1 MCGLG
6 VVFSFLRE
14 YNYRAA
20 VCPYAANTMKI
31 FSPGLRKLIVAMTMA
46 SVGVTEA
53 AVTLTSSNNPLYILS
68 ANNRLTAYE
77 NAHMEAYSRSGSRNK
92 YVYTGKWGGDS
103 NWYFQF
109 DPGVTMNGG
118 TTVYLASSP
127 MTNNGS
133 ITTTVS
139 APIDIQ
145 NTSADDT
152 ATIASGNGGWKYE
165 QKSKTFTSYAPT
177 TETIRVSGTVTGSG
191 YLQLQGSGTTSTTFE
206 FTSTSTSDWFTGV
219 VSMENSRGGKTYLD
233 LTDERWQ
240 GAVIDFGLYSS
251 KGAVPTGGTNYN
263 SLTYASATPSQVGL
277 DLSADAAVAALSG
290 GAEGGVIMG
299 NGHELTLKATDGNT
313 YTYAGSLS
321 KDLSLKM
328 AGNYTQVITGEH
340 DLGNITVDS
349 GRLNFTGNVLDADH
363 NSNITVNDGLLLVGT
378 LKEDG
383 TLNPASNAKLQGVDI
398 TVTGGGIG
406 VSGGMTASG
415 TLTVSGGAV
424 HSVEGAINA
433 ASLVLNGGKIYAGVD
448 ANGNSTNVGTSAGI
462 NITGNATVTSG
473 ALYTDEKTTIGGKL
487 DISGGT
493 LHLKD
498 LTAGELYQSGGELR
512 VTGNATTDKTTIDGI
527 TTTVM
532 GSLTAES
539 LTLVNGGD
547 ITTGAG
553 TEVGTVTMG
562 SGSVWNNYGT
572 TSYNQL
578 TLLDIGL
585 PSNVAKIHTKD
596 GTSWTAPTHIT
607 LDYGEGGYQGY
618 AFTLSSDVTSVL
630 TLMNVLTITGAVVD
644 DAKAKDFVFD
654 LAKLEGMTVPDDLIP
669 TNSGTMVYV
678 LANGKA
684 YQGSLFAKVVN
695 GETILRVGV
704 EGEANNSIVV
714 GSGSNLRISHESDG
728 LYDIYR
734 DATYNATDKTWNS
747 SFLVENSQILPSRIY
762 LNQGSA
768 FYLNDSHKDGS
779 SVGQAGNVI
788 EILPAESAGT
798 KPAHIH
804 VENSIPVWN
813 MGGIL
818 TGVGEVHLVA
828 HMTPTSQDTTS
839 PGVTIFRYTNTQTDT
854 ADAWFSGTLGL
865 ANAHGG
871 DVQLDIGNTINRTRW
886 QNALIDLGPREAEC
900 IMHDTTQKGTAAN
913 TILLLEGDTAIKGLI
928 TSGTP
933 DATHQ
938 SRVVTN
944 ITSGTGSYTLT
955 LGTNLSASPY
965 VYSGVLG
972 SGDFY
977 TTNTEDKSPQNATSV
992 TGSLNLHKVGSNTQ
1006 VFTQDTT
1013 LNTITIDKG
1022 ALAFTGKLNA
1032 NLISVNAGGS
1042 LVTDYVADVS
1052 RINLEAGSS
1061 WRIGGDMMSSGTTL
1075 AFSGEGSVYL
1085 GNYEGADEAVF
1096 YIPVKLNLKDSEGI
1110 GYSADKAL
1118 FEKLY
1123 GDTLTIN
1130 TDNALNFT
1138 YTDTKVGDVIY
1149 VTNNVMNS
1157 HEQSLL
1163 QDVEGR
1169 FVDVILDDAGN
1180 PVDSKR
1186 YYAEMNFDAATGQ
1199 LTATRTDKQVFTWMG
1214 EESGTTPGNLCINPD
1229 PNLVFGHVWTTA
1241 TNGAG
1246 YTVNTGWHEQVMG
1259 AKQGVF
1265 VDGAYVDFVH
1275 TGIHGVV
1282 TEFVDVDIQGAV
1294 APGHIYVNTE
1304 NIYRGD
1310 AREGTPISYG
1320 FAFTSNDESGVITD
1334 YGGTPTKLVKEGEGM
1349 LVIDV
1354 DNRTTGG
1361 ISLRHGSI
1369 YAAVPT
1375 ALGKG
1380 EIHMHDDTAV
1390 YVNYLHS
1397 DDPMD
1402 DHRHPVVE
1410 NNFTLTE
1417 GADVTIGFAPF
1428 VYESVDK
1435 NAQGVQSV
1443 TRHWRYM
1450 LLDGTFTGDR
1460 DSVLRLRSY
1469 NSCWIDKAGNTD
1481 PYLEMYTGG
1490 FILKNSDNAEGGHFH
1505 GTVKLE
1511 NLVNTSQLTGGSVGD
1526 DRLNARW
1533 TGEVRLQLSDDYLRN
1548 AHLDASREG
1557 AWVTPLIKNDD
1568 GSYSEGTKEFR
1579 QTTSQLVMLEGDTTV
1594 RGLSAT
1600 LLGSTPES
1608 FMNADTANKYYTTER
1623 RDALIKYIT
1632 SVDAGLLTYDVQ
1644 DEVDLVHV
1652 STTGDY
1658 VLNLNNDGE
1667 AYWYSGKLG
1676 YKTQYVGT
1684 EQVGKTYYDPL
1695 DPTTGETL
1703 AGTLSL
1709 VMTSTKGEAGA
1720 QYIHS
1725 AELVNLTLR
1734 QGTLGFNQLNVRGD
1748 VFMNSDTNLKL
1759 SVQNS
1764 TSNDVSG
1771 TTVDT
1776 SWKTTDADGLIIY
1789 SGQSLTINVLDQ
1801 DDTPATIDGDVTLR
1815 ENSGLYFIGN
1825 NINADNG
1832 VEGVFLD
1839 VNGTL
1844 TMVNNESL
1852 DLSIQ
1857 GINFPFVG
1865 FTPDDQGH
1873 LRQTWYIA
1881 EADEIEMQGDPLTF
1895 TDRIIQLESGYV
1907 GLIGVKDEYTHADE
1921 STNDYITVTVLG
1933 DPRRTWTGNTGNQTI
1948 DNIADKGDAA
1958 QDNVGGT
1965 HEFTADAENNGYK
1978 WVAGNFGTDG
1988 ANVKTSNKWKEE
2000 LSFFNGCLTLFGN
2013 LYNAQ
2018 SKDDT
2023 TVVDKN
2029 TALQPGWVTGET
2041 EGIPQHFV
2049 DDEEVHYQ
2057 YVQIVGEVAPMML
2070 TVNGSYYDSEGKVNP
2085 LVDATNYVFAGS
2097 GIIRDVTESELGDFY
2112 GYNNLKD
2119 LNLIDWKTSLSK
2131 EGMGVLVMT
2140 NANTYS
2146 GGTLLQG
2153 GRIVMQNASALGT
2166 GTVTISGASVL
2177 QADFGDDVDVG
2188 ETATTSTIKNEVRA
2202 FNRDTS
2208 GEGFGVTYGND
2219 HYVAALVNDSDKRMI
2234 ISKLTG
2240 QSDANVLLNGHA
2252 TTAAQ
2257 RESYRY
2263 SKADTYAT
2271 GTLGTLIG
2279 DKYTIGVYE
2288 IADASGY
2295 YGTIRMQGQSVA
2307 DATQTQDESLPAPG
2321 VGVQL
2326 NVANDTNWSHLGLDL
2341 SLNNSVS
2348 TALYLENGSIT
2359 LPVIAGE
2366 ADGGT
2371 GVSHVVT
2378 TTGGTNNLTINAT
2391 KTAAYF
2397 GNLGFGFYQEEDGTL
2412 EYNTGTL
2419 NVTKDGAG
2427 YQTVGNAELGTLH
2440 LNAGKFYVSNILQ
2453 ANSIS
2458 NKDATSKIRVGTI
2471 DGTADAAPHTIV
2483 VDKGGILAMSGG
2495 NLSKEVLNV
2504 TTGAAAED
2512 EREVYM
2518 LLTDGATLAAKGDWA
2533 TSKKIDIHRVPSDA
2547 DGSEVTINT
2556 HHFEVDPW
2564 DYNRLGTEA
2573 ASTAAHIIQL
2583 KGDITGDNATV
2594 NITNDALDTKGVQT
2608 DVVSA
2613 QQGYVAIKDINQVTN
2628 STFNITDMATLQL
2641 TAGQSNTSAS
2651 SVQVN
2656 IAGTEATLHLLENKQ
2671 TAAQSVSIAHSGG
2684 QVLVGGKTVTYNK
2697 GHTGSDRTEAELIIR
2712 AHKEDAELT
2721 NVVMVSEGNTYG
2733 TGNGYKATLDRTNGA
2748 QQAILDNAI
2757 VAAMDYCTVNLNNVL
2772 VTDTSVING
2781 GNELLASSTPTSI
2794 AKDAASSK
2802 VSAQAVTMGYENTTV
2817 QISTSHETSYTYGS
2831 GTVYHVLVDQF
2842 NNVNVGGAGV
2852 TLQLAGNLLNEGYKH
2867 TVIALQVSGDAGQF
2881 LYESQD
2887 TLDNVRL
2894 AMPEGYVARLITSG
2908 DAAAALNLQSNQ
2920 VTDTMLYITVES
2932 VPEPTTTTL
2941 SLLALTALMARRRRK

>member
-1 MCGLG
+1 
-6 VVFSFLRE
+6 
-14 YNYRAA
+14 
-20 VCPYAANTMKI
+20 
-31 FSPGLRKLIVAMTMA
+31 MT
-46 SVGVTEA
+46 
-53 AVTLTSSNNPLYILS
+53 SNG
-68 ANNRLTAYE
+68 A
-77 NAHMEAYSRSGSRNK
+77 
-92 YVYTGKWGGDS
+92 
-103 NWYFQF
+103 
-109 DPGVTMNGG
+109 
-118 TTVYLASSP
+118 
-127 MTNNGS
+127 
-133 ITTTVS
+133 ITTTVGVS
-139 APIDIQ
+139 VSVDD
-145 NTSADDT
+145 TSESEPAT
-152 ATIASGNGGWKYE
+152 ATIASGNGGWRYSSGE
-165 QKSKTFTSYAPT
+165 VTSYAPT

-191 YLQLQGSGTTSTTFE
+191 YLQLRGSGTTSTTFE
-206 FTSTSTSDWFTGV
+206 FTSDSTSDWFTGV
-219 VSMENSRGGKTYLD
+219 VSMENARGGATYLALD
-233 LTDERWQ
+233 DKRWQ

-251 KGAVPTGGTNYN
+251 KGVVPTGGSRTN
-263 SLTYASATPSQVGL
+263 LTYTSATPSRVGL
-277 DLSADAAVAALSG
+277 DLSKDAAVAALSG

-299 NGHELTLKATDGNT
+299 NGRELTLKATDGNT
-313 YTYAGSLS
+313 YTYEGTLS
-321 KDLSLKM
+321 DDLSLKM

-383 TLNPASNAKLQGVDI
+383 TLNPASNAKLHGVNI
-398 TVTGGGIG
+398 TVNGGGIG

-433 ASLVLNGGKIYAGVD
+433 GSLVLNGGKIYAGVD
-448 ANGNSTNVGTSAGI
+448 ANGNSTNVGTSEGI

-473 ALYTDEKTTIGGKL
+473 ALYTDENTKIDGKL

-498 LTAGELYQSGGELR
+498 LQAAELYQSGGS
-512 VTGNATTDKTTIDGI
+512 VTMTGNAGLDIAALSG
-527 TTTVM
+527 
-532 GSLTAES
+532 GSLTVGGTLNS
-539 LTLVNGGD
+539 DHLTLSGGTL
-547 ITTGAG
+547 TTGGVAVEMAYLSDG
-553 TEVGTVTMG
+553 MT
-562 SGSVWNNYGT
+562 WNTYGT
-572 TSYNQL
+572 TS
-578 TLLDIGL
+578 I
-585 PSNVAKIHTKD
+585 SNMV
-596 GTSWTAPTHIT
+596 
-607 LDYGEGGYQGY
+607 
-618 AFTLSSDVTSVL
+618 LSSDSDANTGMVYHGMEKGVVWKGLTNADLTNYNTTTPSLTMSNGLLHMDNVVTITAKDGIKAETTLNFAYL
-630 TLMNVLTITGAVVD
+630 TNGSTWSSGVAAGKPGVYIVSGSTAYEGEFQVTDNVLQIVVI
-644 DAKAKDFVFD
+644 K
-654 LAKLEGMTVPDDLIP
+654 
-669 TNSGTMVYV
+669 
-678 LANGKA
+678 
-684 YQGSLFAKVVN
+684 
-695 GETILRVGV
+695 
-704 EGEANNSIVV
+704 EAENSIVV
-714 GSGSNLRISHESDG
+714 NSGSNLRISHEG
-728 LYDIYR
+728 EKQYDIYEN
-734 DATYNATDKTWNS
+734 AEYNNGSWGTPTKDD
-747 SFLVENSQILPSRIY
+747 SQVLPSRIY
-762 LNQGSA
+762 LNSGSA
-768 FYLNDSHKDGS
+768 FYLNDSYQNNS
-779 SVGQAGNVI
+779 SVGGENNVI
-788 EILPAESAGT
+788 EILPMGSTGT
-798 KPAHIH
+798 TPAHIH
-804 VENSIPVWN
+804 VENSVPVWN

-818 TGVGEVHLVA
+818 TGMGEVHLVA
-828 HMTPTSQDTTS
+828 HMTPTSQGSTS

-900 IMHDTTQKGTAAN
+900 IMHDTTRTGVAAN

-928 TSGTP
+928 TSGTV
-933 DATHQ
+933 DDEHQ

-955 LGTNLSASPY
+955 LGTDMSATPY
-965 VYSGVLG
+965 IYQGVLG
-972 SGDFY
+972 SGEFY
-977 TTNTEDKSPQNATSV
+977 STKEGSPTKATSM
-992 TGSLNLHKVGSNTQ
+992 TGSLNLRKVGSNTQ

-1032 NLISVNAGGS
+1032 DLINVNADGC
-1042 LVTDYVADVS
+1042 LVTDYVADVA
-1052 RINLEAGSS
+1052 RINLEAGSR

-1096 YIPVKLNLKDSEGI
+1096 YIPVKLNLNDSKGI
-1110 GYSADKAL
+1110 GYSANQAL
-1118 FEKLY
+1118 FEKMF

-1138 YTDTKVGDVIY
+1138 YTDTQVGDVIY

-1169 FVDVILDDAGN
+1169 FVDVILDDDGN

-1186 YYAEMNFDAATGQ
+1186 YYAEMHFDTATGQ

-1214 EESGTTPGNLCINPD
+1214 EESDTTPGNLCINPD

-1246 YTVNTGWHEQVMG
+1246 YTVNTGWHEQDMG
-1259 AKQGVF
+1259 AGQGVF

-1275 TGIHGVV
+1275 TGIHGVP
-1282 TEFVDVDIQGAV
+1282 TEFVDVDIQGVV

-1334 YGGTPTKLVKEGEGM
+1334 YGDTPTRLVKEGEGM

-1390 YVNYLHS
+1390 YVNYLYS

-1469 NSCWIDKAGNTD
+1469 NSCWIDKVDKTP
-1481 PYLEMYTGG
+1481 PYLEMYTSG

-1533 TGEVRLQLSDDYLRN
+1533 AGEVRLQLSDDYLRN

-1557 AWVTPLIKNDD
+1557 AWVTPLIKNND
-1568 GSYSEGTKEFR
+1568 GSYREGTKEFR

-1608 FMNADTANKYYTTER
+1608 FMYADTENKYYSSDR
-1623 RDALIKYIT
+1623 RTAFIEYIKKRGR
-1632 SVDAGLLTYDVQ
+1632 SDLLTYKVEN
-1644 DEVDLVHV
+1644 EVDLVHV

-1709 VMTSTKGEAGA
+1709 VMTSTKGETGA

-1734 QGTLGFNQLNVRGD
+1734 QGTLGFNQLDVRGD

-1776 SWKTTDADGLIIY
+1776 SWKTTDADGLVIY
-1789 SGQSLTINVLDQ
+1789 SGQSLTINVLGQ
-1801 DDTPATIDGDVTLR
+1801 DDAPATIDGDVTLR
-1815 ENSGLYFIGN
+1815 DSSGLYFIGN

-1865 FTPDDQGH
+1865 FTPDGQGH

-1881 EADEIEMQGDPLTF
+1881 EADEIEMQGKPLTF

-1907 GLIGVKDEYTHADE
+1907 GLIGVKDE

-1948 DNIADKGDAA
+1948 NNILDEDDAP
-1958 QDNVGGT
+1958 QTNMGGT
-1965 HEFTADAENNGYK
+1965 PEFEKVGENNGYQ
-1978 WVAGNFGTDG
+1978 WVAGDFGTDVPI
-1988 ANVKTSNKWKEE
+1988 VKTSNKWKEE
-2000 LSFFNGCLTLFGN
+2000 QTFFNGCLTLFGN

-2018 SKDDT
+2018 STDDT

-2029 TALQPGWVTGET
+2029 TALQPGWITGDET
-2041 EGIPQHFV
+2041 EDIPKHFV
-2049 DDEEVHYQ
+2049 DDEEVRYQ
-2057 YVQIVGEVAPMML
+2057 YVEIVDDVAPMML

-2085 LVDATNYVFAGS
+2085 LVDATNYVFAGD
-2097 GIIRDVTESELGDFY
+2097 GFIRDVTDTELGAFY
-2112 GYNNLKD
+2112 GDNNLED
-2119 LNLIDWKTSLSK
+2119 LNLIGWKTSLSK

-2140 NANTYS
+2140 NTNTYT

-2153 GRIVMQNASALGT
+2153 GRIVMQNQSGLGT
-2166 GTVTISGASVL
+2166 GLITISGASVL
-2177 QADFGDDVDVG
+2177 QADFGDGG
-2188 ETATTSTIKNEVRA
+2188 ETATTSTITNEVRA

-2208 GEGFGVTYGND
+2208 GEGFGVTYGGD
-2219 HYVAALVNDSDKRMI
+2219 HYVATLVNDSDKRMI
-2234 ISKLTG
+2234 INKLTG

-2252 TTAAQ
+2252 TTAVQ
-2257 RESYRY
+2257 RESYGY
-2263 SKADTYAT
+2263 SKTDTYV
-2271 GTLGTLIG
+2271 GTLTG
-2279 DKYTIGVYE
+2279 DKYTIGVFQLN
-2288 IADASGY
+2288 DASGY

-2326 NVANDTNWSHLGLDL
+2326 NVANATNWSHLGLDL

-2348 TALYLENGSIT
+2348 TALYLENGSNLENGSIT

-2419 NVTKDGAG
+2419 NVTKNGAG

-2453 ANSIS
+2453 ADSIS

-2495 NLSKEVLNV
+2495 DLSKEVLNV

-2512 EREVYM
+2512 NRQVYM
-2518 LLTDGATLAAKGDWA
+2518 LLTDGATLAANDDWA

-2547 DGSEVTINT
+2547 NGSEVTINT

-2573 ASTAAHIIQL
+2573 ASTDAHIIQL
-2583 KGDITGDNATV
+2583 KGDLTGDNATV

-2608 DVVSA
+2608 NVASE
-2613 QQGYVAIKDINQVTN
+2613 QQGYVAIKDINQLTN

-2656 IAGTEATLHLLENKQ
+2656 IAGTEATLHVLENKQ

-2684 QVLVGGKTVTYNK
+2684 QVLVGGNAVTNNT
-2697 GHTGSDRTEAELIIR
+2697 GDTGSDKTNAELIIR
-2712 AHKEDAELT
+2712 AHEADAELT
-2721 NVVMVSEGNTYG
+2721 NVMMKSHGGSGYYNSNGNT
-2733 TGNGYKATLDRTNGA
+2733 ATLDNTNGV
-2748 QQAILDNAI
+2748 QQAILDNAL
-2757 VAAMDYCTVNLNNVL
+2757 VAAMGDCTVNLNDVL
-2772 VTDTSVING
+2772 VMESSVING
-2781 GNELLASSTPTSI
+2781 GNNLLASNTPTSI
-2794 AKDAASSK
+2794 QHAESSS
-2802 VSAQAVTMGYENTTV
+2802 VGAQAVTMGYEHTTV
-2817 QISTSHETSYTYGS
+2817 QISTSQETSYKYGS
-2831 GTVYHVLVDQF
+2831 GTVYHALVDQF
-2842 NNVNVGGAGV
+2842 NNVDVGGTGGV
-2852 TLQLAGNLLNEGYKH
+2852 TLQVTDGLLNAGFKH
-2867 TVIALQVSGDAGQF
+2867 TVIALQISGGYGQF

-2887 TLDNVRL
+2887 KLDNVKL
-2894 AMPEGYVARLITSG
+2894 SMSEGYIAQLITSNQVAKVLG
-2908 DAAAALNLQSNQ
+2908 VADEQ
-2920 VTDTMLYITVES
+2920 VTDKILYISVEA